1 MKPATTKAAAAA
13 IRRHFNQTAP
23 EHKPEYMGQYMTQT
37 AAGPVWSYFSPFSI
51 ITGPDPLPDLPRVER
66 VNQMDPVA
74 YMKKA
79 IDNAGKY
86 SRWSSREYHA
96 PAQAVTVAALKE
108 YRKTEDGKKYAYAI
122 QDGDQEIGVNA
133 RYMLDLLTIYPAARV
148 FVGGPFDIIILA
160 DPETLDPV
168 AAVSPVR
175 LDINRKAKT
184 A

>member
-1 MKPATTKAAAAA
+1 M
-13 IRRHFNQTAP
+13 
-23 EHKPEYMGQYMTQT
+23 
-37 AAGPVWSYFSPFSI
+37 
-51 ITGPDPLPDLPRVER
+51 
-66 VNQMDPVA
+66 
-74 YMKKA
+74 
-79 IDNAGKY
+79 
-86 SRWSSREYHA
+86 
-96 PAQAVTVAALKE
+96 KE

-175 LDINRKAKT
+175 LDINRKSKT